1 MNFMTPFKEGFWYQI
16 SMCIPWE
23 PWRRRMLRAILAL
36 RVQLHDGF
44 CWRVFWWVAPQGCL
58 TTWEATER
66 YKRECIC
73 ISCIYTNHKDWI
85 HFFRDISW
93 IVGKRRGM
101 RNLDILLLRKF
112 HVFHQASCI
121 LRPHKMEFLR
131 CNADFLQ
138 ETSLERYIAVD
149 VFRLFFVLKI
159 GIRIL
164 SRGRERGFLTWHNL
178 AMNLSSVGTFVCSTI
193 YGFTGHILIL

>member
-1 MNFMTPFKEGFWYQI
+1 
-16 SMCIPWE
+16 
-23 PWRRRMLRAILAL
+23 
-36 RVQLHDGF
+36 
-44 CWRVFWWVAPQGCL
+44 
-58 TTWEATER
+58 
-66 YKRECIC
+66 
-73 ISCIYTNHKDWI
+73 
-85 HFFRDISW
+85 
-93 IVGKRRGM
+93 M

-112 HVFHQASCI
+112 HLFHQASRI